1 MLKSGPMDIGAVG
14 NWGTCGANEIAD
26 LWFFTKGLSIVV
38 FPFTRFHKSP
48 NSLSD
53 QGLYKALMQVGLSLV
68 VVSLADTSIILGS
81 TLRPLG
87 SFAGGLSP
95 LEVFQMSFDIVDY
108 WLEDGV
114 NSIFFNVGLFT
125 DTEQLDTAKF
135 WGFVS
140 SFSHFISAEQNINS
154 LQTEFH
160 RIFGR
165 DGQNVNISNTL
176 RVSHD
181 YGKRA
186 ITRER
191 GSCILFTRV
200 FSTVVSALFSS
211 S

>member
-87 SFAGGLSP
+87 SLPVASALWS
-95 LEVFQMSFDIVDY
+95 
-108 WLEDGV
+108 
-114 NSIFFNVGLFT
+114 
-125 DTEQLDTAKF
+125 
-135 WGFVS
+135 FVS